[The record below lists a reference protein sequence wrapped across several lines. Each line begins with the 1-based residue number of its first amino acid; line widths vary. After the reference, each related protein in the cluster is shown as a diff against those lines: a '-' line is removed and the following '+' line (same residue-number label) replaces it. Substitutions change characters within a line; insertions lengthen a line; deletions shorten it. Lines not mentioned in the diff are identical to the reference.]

1 MSDPAEE
8 IAVLHVDDDE
18 AFAELVAT
26 FLERETDRFRVETA
40 TSVADGLAR
49 LTAGEFHCVVS
60 DYDMPERDG
69 LDFLDAVRETAPEL
83 PFILYTGKGS
93 EEVASDAIS
102 AGVTD
107 YLQKDRGTGQYTVLA
122 NRIENAVE
130 QYRARAALEAS
141 EERLSFFVEQS
152 PLGVLKY
159 NEDFEIVELNET
171 GEEILGYSEE
181 ELRGHSWEILVT
193 DDSYDN
199 VDVVTRE
206 LSQASGGFHSIDE
219 NVRKDGTEIVCEW
232 HNRVVTDDD
241 GDVVAIFSLF
251 QDVTERIE
259 RQERLGE
266 TTARLTALFEESP
279 DMINVHDVDGDI
291 LDPNPRLCEETGYT
305 AAELTE
311 MKVWELDQSFD
322 TDDATHLWSEMK
334 QGDRRRVEGVY
345 RRKDGST
352 FPVEIHIRRLDLAG
366 EDRFVA
372 ISRDVSER
380 NRREQ
385 ELERTNALLSTLVAG
400 LPVGVLAEDRDRTVL
415 AVNERLLELFGLSG
429 PPEELVGADCRQLA
443 ASASDLVTDAD
454 GFVERIDELTA
465 RLEAAH
471 DESIE
476 LTDGRS
482 FARSYEPIELTDGT
496 GHLWMYRDTTEQRAR
511 EQQLRQQNERLSEFA
526 SVVSHDLRNPLNIAA
541 GNVELAREEHESDHL
556 VTAANALDR
565 IGDLIDDL
573 LTLARSGDDVG
584 DFELVALAPLVAD
597 CWETVETAD
606 ATLRTDLSSTVVAD
620 RSRLQQLVENLVRN
634 SVEHGGDGVT
644 VTVGDLPD
652 GFYVADDGDGIPAE
666 HRSSVLDAGY
676 STSRSGTGFGLSI
689 VKQVAE
695 AHGWDVRVTESESG
709 GARFEITGVEFADAE
724 K

>member
-1 MSDPAEE
+1 MSDSAEE
-8 IAVLHVDDDE
+8 IAILHVDDDE

-26 FLERETDRFRVETA
+26 FLERENDRFRVETA
-40 TSVADGLAR
+40 ASVTDGLAR

-69 LDFLDAVRETAPEL
+69 LDFLDAVREVDPDL

-93 EEVASDAIS
+93 EEVASEAIS

-107 YLQKDRGTGQYTVLA
+107 YLQKEQGTGQYTVLA
-122 NRIENAVE
+122 NRVENAVE
-130 QYRARAALEAS
+130 QYSARAALEAS
-141 EERLSFFVEQS
+141 EERLSFFIEQS
-152 PLGVLKY
+152 PLGVLEY
-159 NEDFEIVELNET
+159 DEDFEIVELNET
-171 GEEILGYSEE
+171 GEEILGYTEE

-193 DDSYDN
+193 DNSYDN

-206 LSQASGGFHSIDE
+206 LAKASGGYHSIDE
-219 NVRKDGTEIVCEW
+219 NVRKDGSQIVCEW

-251 QDVTERIE
+251 QDVTERVE
-259 RQERLGE
+259 RQKRLGE
-266 TTARLTALFEESP
+266 TSARLTALFEESP
-279 DMINVHDVDGDI
+279 DMINVHDVDGEI
-291 LDPNPRLCEETGYT
+291 LDPNPRLCEETGYSVD
-305 AAELTE
+305 ELTG

-322 TDDATHLWSEMK
+322 PDEVTDLWNGME
-334 QGDRRRVEGVY
+334 QGDRQRLEGVY

-352 FPVEIHIRRLDLAG
+352 FPVEVHIRRLDLAG
-366 EDRFVA
+366 EDRFIA
-372 ISRDVSER
+372 ISRDISER
-380 NRREQ
+380 NRREE

-429 PPEELVGADCRQLA
+429 SPTELVGANCRALA
-443 ASASDLVTDAD
+443 ETASELVAD
-454 GFVERIDELTA
+454 SEGFVERIDELTA
-465 RLEAAH
+465 GLEPVH
-471 DESIE
+471 NESVE
-476 LTDGRS
+476 LVDGRS
-482 FARSYEPIELTDGT
+482 LARSYEPIELPDGT

-541 GNVELAREEHESDHL
+541 GNVELAREEYESDHL

-573 LTLARSGDDVG
+573 LTLARSGDDLG
-584 DFELVALAPLVAD
+584 EREPVAMDPLVTD
-597 CWETVETAD
+597 CWGTVETAD
-606 ATLRTDLSSTVVAD
+606 ATLRTDLASTVVAD

-652 GFYVADDGDGIPAE
+652 GFYVEDNGPGIPAD
-666 HRSSVLDAGY
+666 RRDTVFDAGY

-695 AHGWDVRVTESESG
+695 AHGWNVRVTESAEG
-709 GARFEITGVEFADAE
+709 GARFEITGVEFVDAE
-724 K
+724 E